1 MNRLTLRLPESLHLA
16 LVRQAEA
23 EGVSL
28 NQLIVYL
35 LTRVTTATDLE
46 QQRTAFEGLLRRHPA
61 AEAEA
66 ALQQILGARTA
77 RA

>member
-16 LVRQAEA
+16 LVKQAEA

-35 LTRVTTATDLE
+35 LTRMTTATDLD
-46 QQRTAFEGLLRRHPA
+46 QQRTAFEALLRRHPSE
-61 AEAEA
+61 EAEA
-66 ALQQILGARTA
+66 ALQQILAARVA
-77 RA
+77 RV